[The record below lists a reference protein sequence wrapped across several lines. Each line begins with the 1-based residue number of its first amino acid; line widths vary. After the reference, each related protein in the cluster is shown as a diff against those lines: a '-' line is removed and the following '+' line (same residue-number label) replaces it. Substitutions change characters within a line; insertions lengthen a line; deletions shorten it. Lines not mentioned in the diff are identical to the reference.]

1 MKRQGV
7 RPPKVAVDS
16 RQTQGMIQLAMQQDN
31 LEMAAM
37 MSVARLFLLRVPSE
51 CVPLQW
57 RGLHSSV
64 EVDGEKA
71 IITLSSRKNS
81 RVPVVLT
88 RTCVC
93 RTSGPKLCAVHWL
106 LRMRSRP
113 QPSNGNIFTTS
124 SSQFASKIKEY
135 SVELNFPMGMRMSS
149 HAFRR
154 GMAQEIIDH
163 GGSLAVLLRAG
174 DWSSSA
180 FLSYLRHSQPEDAAA
195 AQTIIMMSDSEAEK

>member
-1 MKRQGV
+1 MKRQSV

-16 RQTQGMIQLAMQQDN
+16 RQTRSMIQLAMQQGN

-37 MSVARLFLLRVPSE
+37 MAIARLFLFRVPSE

-57 RGLHSSV
+57 RGPRSSV
-64 EVDGEKA
+64 EVDAEKA

-81 RVPVVLT
+81 RVPVVLA

-106 LRMRSRP
+106 LRLRSWPR
-113 QPSNGNIFTTS
+113 SSSGNIFSIS
-124 SSQFASKIKEY
+124 SAQFASAIKEY
-135 SVELNFPMGMRMSS
+135 SVELELPVGQRVSS

-174 DWSSSA
+174 DWSSA
-180 FLSYLRHSQPEDAAA
+180 FLSYLRHNQPEDAAA
-195 AQTIIMMSDSEAEK
+195 AQTIIMMSDSEAEQ